1 MLREFFGDFRVL
13 SRYPQLFPLCF
24 AVFVSMLGFGLV
36 MPLLP
41 IYARDFGATGTQLGL
56 MTTSFA
62 VARLVTTLPGGFL
75 ADKVGRKRPVIL
87 GLLAYSVVMALYG
100 FSNDVNQLILLRGL
114 QGLASGVVWPP
125 LSTMV
130 ADVTL
135 PKDRSKAMGLY
146 SSMWFLGMVVG
157 PSLGGVLTSLST
169 IAVPFYV
176 CGALAL
182 GSGMLV
188 TFTVK
193 ETAVK
198 ERMEKKVK
206 EEDSDHPSS
215 SGRLKT
221 LTPYLTTFIGL
232 CVARFVLAFSTSLI
246 QPVLSVYANEELGLN
261 EVAVGALFTMQGLV
275 TLFATLPIGSVGDK
289 TGRKRLIILG
299 KILDVVSVTLLVF
312 IGGFW
317 QAVFV
322 MMIRGLGRASTNPSI
337 MAIFSTLVPLPRR
350 GRSMSIFNV
359 FQNVG
364 LVVGATVGGF
374 LYEFSSETPFLAC
387 AAVGLIGVFVVLATV
402 SEPKEDLH

>member
-1 MLREFFGDFRVL
+1 LLREFFDDFRVL

-62 VARLVTTLPGGFL
+62 IARLVTTFPGGFL

-100 FSNDVNQLILLRGL
+100 VSQDVNQLILLRGL

-135 PKDRSKAMGLY
+135 PRDRSKAMGLY
-146 SSMWFLGMVVG
+146 SSMRFFGMVVG
-157 PSLGGVLTSLST
+157 PGLGGILTSISS
-169 IAVPFYV
+169 IAVPFYA

-182 GSGMLV
+182 VSGILV
-188 TFTVK
+188 IIIVK
-193 ETAVK
+193 ETVGK
-198 ERMEKKVK
+198 ERSDETVNSEGSDPPSRTKK
-206 EEDSDHPSS
+206 
-215 SGRLKT
+215 GT
-221 LTPYLTTFIGL
+221 LTPYLMTFIGL
-232 CVARFVLAFSTSLI
+232 CIAQFVLAFSTSLV
-246 QPVLSVYANEELGLN
+246 QPVLSVYVNEELGLN
-261 EVAVGALFTMQGLV
+261 EAAVGLLFTMQGLT

-289 TGRKRLIILG
+289 TGRKKLIVLG
-299 KILDVVSVTLLVF
+299 QLLDVTSVTLLII

-317 QAVFV
+317 QAVYV

-337 MAIFSTLVPLPRR
+337 IAIFTTLVPLSRR
-350 GRSMSIFNV
+350 GRSMSLFNIFM
-359 FQNVG
+359 NVG
-364 LVVGATVGGF
+364 LVAGATVGGL
-374 LYEFSSETPFLAC
+374 LYEVSSETPFLAC
-387 AAVGLIGVFVVLATV
+387 AAVGLIGILMVILTV
-402 SEPKEDLH
+402 KEPKEGLH